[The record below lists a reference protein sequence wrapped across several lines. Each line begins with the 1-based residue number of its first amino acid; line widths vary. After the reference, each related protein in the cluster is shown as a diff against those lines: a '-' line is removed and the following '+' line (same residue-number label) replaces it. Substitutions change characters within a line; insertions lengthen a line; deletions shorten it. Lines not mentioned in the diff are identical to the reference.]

1 MWIRCTWED
10 SLMKMVKRI
19 HKAPC
24 LPPMLPPSNPAFPE
38 QNMCLKFGTYH
49 GFQVRCQPNSQKGY
63 CASAKS
69 DSWDGE
75 MSCCPHI
82 PTFLNMELIWL
93 RSSEGGGD
101 QPLHLKHTGQK
112 ETVNL
117 TKRKPSSIYYSNQNV
132 ERWHFLGRIQ
142 QLQLCY
148 INRRY
153 SVLYIN
159 NKIKLNREHSF
170 ITPKSG
176 NSQITLQVSDTS

>member
-1 MWIRCTWED
+1 MWISCTWED

-24 LPPMLPPSNPAFPE
+24 LPSMLYHLPSQPF
-38 QNMCLKFGTYH
+38 QNETCAWSSAHIMGSRWDVNHTHRKDTALLLNQTAGT
-49 GFQVRCQPNSQKGY
+49 
-63 CASAKS
+63 AK
-69 DSWDGE
+69 WAAVLTL
-75 MSCCPHI
+75 
-82 PTFLNMELIWL
+82 TFLNTELIWL
-93 RSSEGGGD
+93 RSSEGDGD

-148 INRRY
+148 IN
-153 SVLYIN
+153 
-159 NKIKLNREHSF
+159 NKIKLNGEHSF